1 MGFVMIKAGVF
12 LQDDLSHR
20 VREDAIVCKTDVRF
34 HNRRLAIDAGKDQG
48 PRMSH
53 AWFLT
58 WNRNK
63 DNVNRLANYLTARDV
78 DKRSIIEESGIE
90 GREGVLFIIGEFCK
104 INRRPRVNAA
114 TPQEDKILV
123 VGQLGQIRFD

>member
-1 MGFVMIKAGVF
+1 MIEASVF
-12 LQDDLSHR
+12 LQDNLGHR
-20 VREDAIVCKTDVRF
+20 VCEGNVVSKTDVGFRDP
-34 HNRRLAIDAGKDQG
+34 RLAIDAGHDQG

-53 AWFLT
+53 AWLLT

-63 DNVNRLANYLTARDV
+63 DDVNRLANYLTARDV

-90 GREGVLFIIGEFCK
+90 GREGVLFIIGEFCQ
-104 INRRPRVNAA
+104 INRRPRGNAG
-114 TPQEDKILV
+114 TPQEDKILA